1 MTHGIPRIPWSSIA
15 WALNQLMAPSSA
27 VGKSQKTTEVS
38 VLSTMVPFSLK
49 LGVLYLRML
58 QFPTMRCFVSTEE
71 ANSNPPPRG
80 VSFERS
86 EPALSLRYYCRSSLV
101 VRGCC

>member
-1 MTHGIPRIPWSSIA
+1 MTHGIPRIPCASIA

-49 LGVLYLRML
+49 LGVSYLRML
-58 QFPTMRCFVSTEE
+58 QFPTMRCSVSTEE
-71 ANSNPPPRG
+71 ANSNFTTTPLSGPRLKG
-80 VSFERS
+80 YGLF
-86 EPALSLRYYCRSSLV
+86 
-101 VRGCC
+101 